1 MKKEESGNSGC
12 PLHSSKVLLSIGDAL
27 EAVNGKWRM
36 KIIAVLLDE
45 PKRFREISTLIEN
58 ITDRMLSIELKK
70 LENNLLIQRTSIYSA
85 QAEYEL
91 TEHGKSLKPLIM
103 ELINW
108 GEMHREKVIG
118 SLKVHQV

>member
-1 MKKEESGNSGC
+1 MKEEPGNSQC
-12 PLHSSKVLLSIGDAL
+12 PLNSSKVLLSIGDAL

-45 PKRFREISTLIEN
+45 PKRFREISVLISQ

-70 LENNLLIQRTSIYSA
+70 LETNLLIRRTSIYSA

-91 TEHGKSLKPLIM
+91 TNHGKSLKPLIM

-108 GEMHREKVIG
+108 GEAHRGKVIG
-118 SLKVHQV
+118 HLKGE

>member
-1 MKKEESGNSGC
+1 MKEEEPGNSQC
-12 PLHSSKVLLSIGDAL
+12 PLNSSKVLLSIGDAL

-45 PKRFREISTLIEN
+45 PKRFREISVLIGQ

-70 LENNLLIQRTSIYSA
+70 LETNLLIRRTSIYSA

-91 TEHGKSLKPLIM
+91 TDHGKSLKPLIM
-103 ELINW
+103 ELMNW
-108 GEMHREKVIG
+108 GEMHRGKVIG
-118 SLKVHQV
+118 SLKGE

>member
-1 MKKEESGNSGC
+1 MKEEEPGNSQC
-12 PLHSSKVLLSIGDAL
+12 PLNSSKVLLSIGDAL

-45 PKRFREISTLIEN
+45 PKRFREISVLIGQ

-70 LENNLLIQRTSIYSA
+70 LETNLLIRRTSIYSA

-103 ELINW
+103 ELMNW
-108 GEMHREKVIG
+108 GETHRGKVIG
-118 SLKVHQV
+118 SLKGE

>member
-1 MKKEESGNSGC
+1 MKEEEPGNSQC
-12 PLHSSKVLLSIGDAL
+12 PLNSSKVLLSIGDAL

-45 PKRFREISTLIEN
+45 PKRFREISVLIGQ

-70 LENNLLIQRTSIYSA
+70 LETNLLIRRTSIYSA

-91 TEHGKSLKPLIM
+91 TEHGKSLKPVIM

-118 SLKVHQV
+118 SLKGE